1 MAKNMGL
8 ILFGGRTEYPVIQE
22 HPGDN
27 GPGLSDQV
35 SVIYITVASQALE
48 PILALFEQWFERRED
63 VIIVDYGT
71 SDKQEV
77 SFLVMEF
84 WECEPDQLF
93 QDILDTENLVGDYT
107 IYTREVD

>member
-1 MAKNMGL
+1 MANKGL
-8 ILFGGRTEYPVIQE
+8 TLFGGRTEYPAVQE
-22 HPGDN
+22 HPGTDEA
-27 GPGLSDQV
+27 GLSDQV
-35 SVIYITVASQALE
+35 SVIYIIVASQALE
-48 PILALFEQWFERRED
+48 PILALFERWFERRED

-84 WECEPDQLF
+84 WEGEPDQLF
-93 QDILDTENLVGDYT
+93 QDILDTETLVGDYT